1 MQTDDNTGDLIH
13 GRLTNRIL
21 RSFFDVYNELG
32 TGFLET
38 VYRAALARALRDA
51 GLQVVVDWPIEVHFR
66 GEIVGRFQGD
76 VVVENQV
83 ILELKAIR
91 TILPEHHAQLI
102 NYLRATRLEVGLLL
116 NFGKSPEF
124 KRCAYS
130 NTKKRTI
137 FPR

>member
-124 KRCAYS
+124 KRFAYS
-130 NTKKRTI
+130 KTKKRTI

>member
-21 RSFFDVYNELG
+21 RTFFDVYNELG

-51 GLQVVVDWPIEVHFR
+51 GLAVVVEWPIEVHFR
-66 GEIVGRFQGD
+66 GELVGRFQAD

-102 NYLRATRLEVGLLL
+102 NYLRATPLEVGLLL

-124 KRCAYS
+124 KRFAYS
-130 NTKKRTI
+130 NTKKKTT